1 MFIGMSGSFGTA
13 AFDTVVY
20 PMPELQNKK
29 LVRKARRQFRVPRAP
44 KPLSHTVKN
53 FLLTYDK

>member
-1 MFIGMSGSFGTA
+1 MFIGMSGNFGTA

-20 PMPELQNKK
+20 PMPELSNKK
-29 LVRKARRQFRVPRAP
+29 LVRKVRRQIRAPRAP

-53 FLLTYDK
+53 FLLSYDK